1 VTTRGLHGSMPA
13 LVTPLTAERT
23 VDEEDLERLVRRAV
37 ADGATGVLVAGTT
50 GEGAV
55 LEPAAREQLVRRARA
70 TLDAA
75 TTAEPNG
82 WLLAGASGPSV
93 AAVEADVGRLA
104 AAGADA
110 VLVLAPST
118 YPLTA
123 DELAAFHLDVADR
136 ADIDTVVYHI
146 PQLTGSSLT
155 PDTLARVAD
164 HDRIIGVKDSSTEAE
179 RRAAFVAATDDTVGF
194 AVMTGHAST
203 LLEALRAGAAGSITA
218 IANVRQRG
226 VVALHDAVGEGD
238 DAAAR
243 REQDRLSATSAA
255 FGDLGPSLPAVL
267 KAALQLEGVVKE
279 RWCAPPLGSV
289 PPDRL
294 DRVRTASLR

>member
-1 VTTRGLHGSMPA
+1 VTTRRLHGSMPA

-23 VDEEDLERLVRRAV
+23 VDDEDLELLVHRAI
-37 ADGATGVLVAGTT
+37 AAGATGVLVAGTT

-55 LEPAAREQLVRRARA
+55 LEPVAREQLVGRARA

-75 TTAEPNG
+75 STEGPAG
-82 WLLAGASGPSV
+82 WLLAGASGPTV
-93 AAVEADVGRLA
+93 AAVEADVARLA

-136 ADIDTVVYHI
+136 ADIDTLAYHI
-146 PQLTGSSLT
+146 PQLTGSAFT
-155 PDTLARVAD
+155 PDALARVAA
-164 HDRIIGVKDSSTEAE
+164 HERIVGVKDSSPDAA
-179 RRAAFVAATDDTVGF
+179 RRAAFVAATRDSAGF
-194 AVMTGHAST
+194 AVLTGHAPT
-203 LLEALRAGAAGSITA
+203 LLEASQAGAAGSITA

-226 VVALHDAVGEGD
+226 VVALDDAIRDGD
-238 DAAAR
+238 GAAAR
-243 REQDRLSATSAA
+243 REQDQLSATSAA
-255 FGDLGPSLPAVL
+255 FAAIGPSLPAVL
-267 KAALQLEGVVKE
+267 KAALQLEGIVKE

-289 PPDRL
+289 PPGRL
-294 DRVRTASLR
+294 DHVRTANMR